1 VETEDLSKCDDIA
14 YGGRG
19 ERGDEERETNNGL
32 LMIAE
37 IHFKKKK
44 KI

>member
-1 VETEDLSKCDDIA
+1 ME
-14 YGGRG
+14 GGLRG
-19 ERGDEERETNNGL
+19 GDEERETNNGL